1 MFNKKQGIHKT
12 TNKFNATTQS
22 ETTRTALTRRGEDG
36 MGQETAAV
44 TVCVCAPLL
53 EFLIIVLEPVVGR
66 LSVIDSV
73 CDLQDLPFIRAT
85 PILWFTT
92 VRTGQQITNLII
104 TLRTVDQSLARQPE
118 HDDPPHKLH
127 HKTRVGAQSSDARRS
142 KLIILP
148 LNMQYPPKQTICLTC
163 FILN

>member
-1 MFNKKQGIHKT
+1 
-12 TNKFNATTQS
+12 
-22 ETTRTALTRRGEDG
+22 

-92 VRTGQQITNLII
+92 VRTGQQVTNLII
-104 TLRTVDQSLARQPE
+104 TLRTVD
-118 HDDPPHKLH
+118 
-127 HKTRVGAQSSDARRS
+127 
-142 KLIILP
+142 
-148 LNMQYPPKQTICLTC
+148 
-163 FILN
+163 

>member
-1 MFNKKQGIHKT
+1 MLSSFESSNRDLMLGFRSSRRLARSYCFTRLANKRSRCYQRVQKILKICNKCQSKPTHNVQRKVGYTQNHKKRDNEDCA
-12 TNKFNATTQS
+12 NK
-22 ETTRTALTRRGEDG
+22 ERRGWDG

-53 EFLIIVLEPVVGR
+53 EFLIIVQEPVVGR

-92 VRTGQQITNLII
+92 VRTGQQVTNLII
-104 TLRTVDQSLARQPE
+104 TLRTVD
-118 HDDPPHKLH
+118 
-127 HKTRVGAQSSDARRS
+127 
-142 KLIILP
+142 
-148 LNMQYPPKQTICLTC
+148 
-163 FILN
+163 